1 MLEVVQDNWDLL
13 QDGFLGTL
21 KLTLVCGIVSLLLG
35 TLIAACR
42 VSPVPP
48 LRWFGTAYVTLF
60 RNTPLTLIFFFV
72 ALGFPK
78 LRFNLSYF
86 EFAIIALSTYTAA
99 FICEAIRSGI
109 NTVPIGQ
116 AEAARS
122 LGMSFTQTLGQIV
135 LPQAGRAAVPPIGS
149 LLIAMVRNSA
159 IASAFNVT
167 ELMGTSAQMVENGY
181 KAVWVLTWIAVGYL
195 IITLSMSA
203 ALAALEKKLAV
214 VR

>member
-13 QDGFLGTL
+13 QDGFFGTL
-21 KLTLVCGIVSLLLG
+21 RLTLVCGIVSLLLG

-48 LRWFGTAYVTLF
+48 LRWFGTAYVTLL

-86 EFAIIALSTYTAA
+86 EFAVIALSTYTAA
-99 FICEAIRSGI
+99 FIGEAIRSGI

-122 LGMSFTQTLGQIV
+122 LGMSF
-135 LPQAGRAAVPPIGS
+135 
-149 LLIAMVRNSA
+149 
-159 IASAFNVT
+159 
-167 ELMGTSAQMVENGY
+167 
-181 KAVWVLTWIAVGYL
+181 
-195 IITLSMSA
+195 
-203 ALAALEKKLAV
+203 
-214 VR
+214 

>member
-1 MLEVVQDNWDLL
+1 MFETVVDNWDIL
-13 QDGFLGTL
+13 QKGFVGTI
-21 KLTLVCGIVSLLLG
+21 KLTVVCGIVSLLLG

-72 ALGFPK
+72 AIGFPK
-78 LRFNLSYF
+78 LRFNLSFF
-86 EFAIIALSTYTAA
+86 EFAVIAVSTYTAA

-109 NTVPIGQ
+109 NTVPLGQ

-122 LGMSFTQTLGQIV
+122 LGMTFTQSLTQIV

-167 ELMGTSAQMVENGY
+167 ELMGTNAEMVEKGY
-181 KAVWVLTWIAVGYL
+181 RAVWVLLWIAIGYL
-195 IITLSMSA
+195 IITLTMSA

-214 VR
+214 TR

>member
-13 QDGFLGTL
+13 QDGFVGTL

-78 LRFNLSYF
+78 LRFNLSFF
-86 EFAIIALSTYTAA
+86 EFAVIALSTYTAA
-99 FICEAIRSGI
+99 FICEAVRSGI

-122 LGMSFTQTLGQIV
+122 LGLTFTQTLGQVV
-135 LPQAGRAAVPPIGS
+135 LPQAARAAVPPIGS
-149 LLIAMVRNSA
+149 LIIAMVRNSA

-181 KAVWVLTWIAVGYL
+181 KALWVLTWIAIGYL
-195 IITLSMSA
+195 IITLSMCA

>member
-1 MLEVVQDNWDLL
+1 MLEVIQDNWDLL
-13 QDGFLGTL
+13 QHGFVGTL
-21 KLTLVCGIVSLLLG
+21 KLTVVCGIASLLLG

-48 LRWFGTAYVTLF
+48 LRWFGAAYVNLF
-60 RNTPLTLIFFFV
+60 RNTPLTLIFFAV

-78 LRFNLSYF
+78 LRFNFSF
-86 EFAIIALSTYTAA
+86 FQFAVIALSTYTAA

-122 LGMSFTQTLGQIV
+122 LGMSFTQTLSQIV

-159 IASAFNVT
+159 IASAFNTT
-167 ELMGTSAQMVENGY
+167 ELMGTSSTMIENGY
-181 KAVWVLTWIAVGYL
+181 KSLWVLVWIAIGYL
-195 IITLSMSA
+195 IITLTMSA
-203 ALAALEKKLAV
+203 LLAALEKKLAV

>member
-13 QDGFLGTL
+13 QDGFFGTL

-48 LRWFGTAYVTLF
+48 LRWFGTAYVTLL

-86 EFAIIALSTYTAA
+86 EFAVIALSTYTAA

-167 ELMGTSAQMVENGY
+167 ELMGTSAEMVENGY
-181 KAVWVLTWIAVGYL
+181 KSVWVLTWIAIGYL
-195 IITLSMSA
+195 VITLSMSA

>member
-1 MLEVVQDNWDLL
+1 MLEVIQDNWDLL
-13 QDGFLGTL
+13 QDGFVGTL
-21 KLTLVCGIVSLLLG
+21 KLTVVCGIASLLLG

-48 LRWFGTAYVTLF
+48 LRWFGAAYVNLF
-60 RNTPLTLIFFFV
+60 RNTPLTLIFFAV

-78 LRFNLSYF
+78 LRFNFSF
-86 EFAIIALSTYTAA
+86 FQFAVIALSTYTAA

-122 LGMSFTQTLGQIV
+122 LGMSFTQTLSQIV

-159 IASAFNVT
+159 IASAFNTT
-167 ELMGTSAQMVENGY
+167 ELMGTSSTMIENGY
-181 KAVWVLTWIAVGYL
+181 KSLWVLVWIAIGYL
-195 IITLSMSA
+195 IITLTMSA
-203 ALAALEKKLAV
+203 LLAALEKKLAV